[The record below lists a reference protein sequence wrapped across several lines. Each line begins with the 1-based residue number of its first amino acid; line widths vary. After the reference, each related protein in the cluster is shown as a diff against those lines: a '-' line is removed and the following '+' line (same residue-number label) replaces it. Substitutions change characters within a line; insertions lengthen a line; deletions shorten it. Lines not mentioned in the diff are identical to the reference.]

1 MTDGPPIEH
10 RPRQTP
16 LTVFAVAVLAV
27 AIGAAALA
35 ISIYLDLERA
45 VTTPRE
51 NIQWAAYQIQA
62 EHMRLMLA
70 ARDAEAG
77 RIDVDAIDQR
87 YQIFVSRVLILRD
100 GDAYAAMHSIP
111 GYEAMLTRA
120 VDLIPV
126 VDAAIAGGGQDARAY
141 ADIVQRELGALTEP
155 MQQVALKAVST
166 ASREQTEQ
174 QLQLRDTVFYLV
186 VSLIVIVAAAIGLAG
201 VTMKQFAALETG
213 RRDLSSALWRAEESS
228 RAKSRFLAGMSHE
241 MRTPLNAVIG
251 MLREINYRTSD
262 NGIHRLAGIAHASAD
277 MLCGLVDDVLD
288 TTRIETGKFRFHN
301 VTFDPAVLV
310 EEVTS
315 VLASRAEDRGNT
327 VAVEIE
333 APAGRYVTTDRARL
347 KQVMV
352 NLLGNAIKYTA
363 DGTITLRASV
373 APGADDTTLLRVMV
387 ADTGIGIPADQ
398 HERIF
403 GRFFQAGTN
412 DGLGLGLS
420 ITREIIERLGGR
432 IGVDSTP
439 GEGST
444 FWFEVPVAVSD
455 TAPKPAA
462 DPRVRDRLAGVRLLL
477 AEDNA
482 TNRQVIRLLL
492 ERQGAAF
499 DFALNGEQAVAMAL
513 AAAYDLILMDINMPV
528 MDGLQALAEIQRRS
542 GRSAPPVV
550 ALTADALA
558 EDHERFRAAGMVA
571 CVTKPIDETELLAT
585 IATVLRRPDIVS
597 GDGIAL
603 SPAVPPRAEAQL
615 TSGQREAVL
624 SLISALHDEE
634 DEP

>member
-1 MTDGPPIEH
+1 MTDRPPIEH

-77 RIDVDAIDQR
+77 RLDFEAIDQR

-100 GDAYAAMHSIP
+100 GDAYAAMHGIP

-126 VDAAIAGGGQDARAY
+126 VDAAIAGGGQDARTY
-141 ADIVQRELGALTEP
+141 ADIVQRELGALTGP

-213 RRDLSSALWRAEESS
+213 RRDLSAALWRAEESS

-262 NGIHRLAGIAHASAD
+262 SGIHRLAGIAHASAD

-288 TTRIETGKFRFHN
+288 TTRIETGKFRFHHT
-301 VTFDPAVLV
+301 VFDPAVLV
-310 EEVTS
+310 EEVAS

-327 VAVEIE
+327 VVVEVE
-333 APAGRYVTTDRARL
+333 APAGRYVTTDRARI
-347 KQVMV
+347 KQVLV

-363 DGTITLRASV
+363 NGTIVLRASV

-398 HERIF
+398 HARIF

-412 DGLGLGLS
+412 DGLGLGLA
-420 ITREIIERLGGR
+420 ITREIVERLGGR
-432 IGVDSTP
+432 IGVDSKP

-455 TAPKPAA
+455 IAPKPAA
-462 DPRVRDRLAGVRLLL
+462 DPRIRDRLAGIRLLL

-482 TNRQVIRLLL
+482 TNRQVISLLL

-499 DFALNGEQAVAMAL
+499 DFALNGEQAVSMAL
-513 AAAYDLILMDINMPV
+513 TDEYDLVLMDINMPV
-528 MDGLQALAEIQRRS
+528 MDGLQALAEIQRQR

-558 EDHERFRAAGMVA
+558 EDHDRFRAAGMA
-571 CVTKPIDETELLAT
+571 SCVTKPIDEAEFLAA
-585 IATVLRRPDIVS
+585 IAAVLRRPDIVS
-597 GDGIAL
+597 GYGIAT
-603 SPAVPPRAEAQL
+603 PPVVTARSEAQL

-624 SLISALHDEE
+624 NLISAIHDDE